1 MAEPIKVDYLL
12 IGAGMAG
19 LVLRRLLRSDRA
31 VLVDQNP
38 GAYKIGESVVPEQ
51 FHHPVMRALL
61 PAIEQL
67 PSYSP
72 KYGTT
77 FVSDDSVASFPLP
90 AEEAGVAMHVA
101 RSEVEQLMQREWA
114 LDIARER
121 VLEVD
126 VARHRVR
133 TDQRTYEVA
142 GQIIDCSGPAM
153 VLGTALKDVRPLWP
167 VWATWGYFDVVDGKS
182 YLRYD
187 ALRRSA
193 LPSGEIA
200 GWSPSR
206 TTILTRE
213 DDGLWTWQIPLFHS
227 KLLSL
232 GVVSRHGP
240 VSQERYLEIA
250 RTRHAPN
257 YTLAPRPR
265 DDSSPFH
272 RYHSR
277 EGFAR
282 RCGTAATMDYI
293 LLADA
298 FGFADPVY
306 SVGTAVAV
314 NKAIELADVLSTI
327 GWSEDARRTWC
338 ADSEAQLARA
348 IAGFEFWYSG
358 ELLRS
363 GAAATE
369 VRDNFLLGT
378 AFQAK
383 TAEHY
388 GAVLRDASL
397 NRGEHRRDLDPSYA
411 VDWGDE
417 RASLAPGIRTLLD
430 LEPDAPLA
438 GWRLADGRARAGGL
452 QIRWRTDDAP
462 ELTMDLDFA
471 PDAQCFLRA
480 GRVGLSVLNLTDG
493 PYPFGDAV
501 RRLFESVAARV
512 RTSETAWLALD
523 RASSAADLGR
533 SRDLPRA

>member
-1 MAEPIKVDYLL
+1 MKVDHLL

-19 LVLRRLLRSDRA
+19 LVLRRLLKSERT
-31 VLVDQNP
+31 VLIDQNP

-61 PAIEQL
+61 PAIEAL

-90 AEEAGVAMHVA
+90 PEETGVAMHVA
-101 RSEVEQLMQREWA
+101 RSEIEQLMRREWSI
-114 LDIARER
+114 DIAQER

-126 VARHRVR
+126 PARHLVR
-133 TDQRTYEVA
+133 TDRQTYEVER
-142 GQIIDCSGPAM
+142 QIIDCSGPAM
-153 VLGTALKDVRPLWP
+153 VVGSTLGDVKPLWP
-167 VWATWGYFDVVDGKS
+167 VWATWGYFDVVHNDDARFRNDVATHGRK

-187 ALRRSA
+187 ALRRNVLKSD
-193 LPSGEIA
+193 EIA

-227 KLLSL
+227 TRLSF

-240 VSQERYLEIA
+240 VSRERYRDIA
-250 RTRHAPN
+250 MTRHAPN
-257 YTLAPRPR
+257 YTLAERPE
-265 DDSSPFH
+265 DASSPYN
-272 RYHSR
+272 RYHAR

-314 NKAIELADVLSTI
+314 NRAIELADVLNSD
-327 GWSEDARRTWC
+327 GWSEDVCAAWC
-338 ADSEAQLARA
+338 ADSEAQLSRA
-348 IAGFEFWYSG
+348 IAGFEYWYSG

-363 GAAATE
+363 GEAATE

-383 TAEHY
+383 TAHHY
-388 GAVLRDASL
+388 GRLLRDAGL
-397 NRGEHRRDLDPSYA
+397 NRGVHRREFDPEA
-411 VDWGDE
+411 ADDWSGPDGRLVSSLRGLLE
-417 RASLAPGIRTLLD
+417 LAPSAT
-430 LEPDAPLA
+430 LA
-438 GWRLADGRARAGGL
+438 GWNLVDARARAAGL
-452 QIRWRTDDAP
+452 QVRWSAPGKP
-462 ELTMDLDFA
+462 ELTMDVDFG
-471 PDAQCFLRA
+471 DVRQCFM
-480 GRVGLSVLNLTDG
+480 RVEGVALSFLNIMDS
-493 PYPFGDAV
+493 PYPYDDRVRGLFDAV
-501 RRLFESVAARV
+501 AASV
-512 RTSETAWLALD
+512 
-523 RASSAADLGR
+523 R
-533 SRDLPRA
+533 SRAPAWRELAALHHRP

>member
-1 MAEPIKVDYLL
+1 MKVDYLL

-19 LVLRRLLRSDRA
+19 LVLRQLLTSDHM
-31 VLVDQNP
+31 VLIDPNP

-61 PAIEQL
+61 PAIEAL

-90 AEEAGVAMHVA
+90 PEEAGVAMHVA
-101 RSEVEQLMQREWA
+101 RSELEQLMQRAWSIEV
-114 LDIARER
+114 ARER

-126 VARHRVR
+126 VANRRVR
-133 TDQRTYEVA
+133 TDRQTYEVER
-142 GQIIDCSGPAM
+142 QIIDCSGPAM
-153 VLGTALKDVRPLWP
+153 VLGTALGDVKSLWP
-167 VWATWGYFDVVDGKS
+167 VWATWGYFDVVANDDARFRDDIAARGRK

-187 ALRRSA
+187 AVRRSV
-193 LPSGEIA
+193 LESREIA

-213 DDGLWTWQIPLFHS
+213 DDGLWTWQIPLFGS
-227 KLLSL
+227 KRLSF

-240 VSQERYLEIA
+240 ITRERYREMA
-250 RTRHAPN
+250 MTRHAPN
-257 YTLAPRPR
+257 YTLAERPE
-265 DDSSPFH
+265 DGSSPFN
-272 RYHSR
+272 RYHAR

-282 RCGTAATMDYI
+282 RCGTAATLDYI

-314 NKAIELADVLSTI
+314 NKAIELAEVLNGD
-327 GWSEDARRTWC
+327 GWNDALCRAWC
-338 ADSEAQLARA
+338 ADSEAQLTRA

-363 GAAATE
+363 AEAANE

-383 TAEHY
+383 TAQHY
-388 GAVLRDASL
+388 GALLRDAGL
-397 NRGEHRRDLDPSYA
+397 NRGEHRRELDPAYA
-411 VDWGDE
+411 VDWGSPE
-417 RASLAPGIRTLLD
+417 GGIVPELRALLD
-430 LEPDAPLA
+430 LAPAATLTGWSLVDA
-438 GWRLADGRARAGGL
+438 RARTGGL
-452 QIRWRTDDAP
+452 QLRWSAPGKP
-462 ELTMDLDFA
+462 ELTMDVDFG
-471 PDAQCFLRA
+471 PERPCFV
-480 GRVGLSVLNLTDG
+480 RVDGASLSFMNLMDG
-493 PYPFGDAV
+493 PYPFDDRLARLFDAVAASVRARGDAW
-501 RRLFESVAARV
+501 RGLHRAR
-512 RTSETAWLALD
+512 
-523 RASSAADLGR
+523 
-533 SRDLPRA
+533 